1 MALLASSHSVDIRSS
16 TDCPSS
22 QEIAQ
27 RLQPLLPDRPEQQY
41 PADIASVDVT
51 ENGKTETRLRLH
63 LIGPDGA
70 DVGDRTVLVQSD
82 CTEAAATVA
91 AVIAAWETEPLSMPV
106 TTSPKASSD
115 VASVTPSRWRV
126 SAGAGGG
133 LGLVGGVA
141 AVGRIEALVG
151 RGNSRLEARIG
162 ADSETARTISLSSGS
177 VDWQHTSFE
186 ASVVLRTLHPMW
198 PLSIDAGLALGWATL
213 EGQGY
218 SPDRQVRSFEYGAC
232 AAIRLARNL
241 NRWAL
246 WAEVRTY
253 GWAQEQ
259 RASLTGEIATT
270 VLPRVDVTADVGLAV
285 PLVW

>member
-1 MALLASSHSVDIRSS
+1 MCATSITSLAMALLASSHSVDIRGCS
-16 TDCPSS
+16 
-22 QEIAQ
+22 
-27 RLQPLLPDRPEQQY
+27 
-41 PADIASVDVT
+41 
-51 ENGKTETRLRLH
+51 H
-63 LIGPDGA
+63 
-70 DVGDRTVLVQSD
+70 
-82 CTEAAATVA
+82 
-91 AVIAAWETEPLSMPV
+91 
-106 TTSPKASSD
+106 
-115 VASVTPSRWRV
+115 
-126 SAGAGGG
+126 GGSCHCG
-133 LGLVGGVA
+133 LGNRAPVHARDHLTEGVQRRRIRNAIQMARFCWSRRWPRTRGWRRGGRQNRGS
-141 AVGRIEALVG
+141 GRQGQFQA
-151 RGNSRLEARIG
+151 EARIG

-270 VLPRVDVTADVGLAV
+270 VLPRVDVTADVGLSV